1 MNAQTSTITGCGSS
15 TCQCAGGSGDKA
27 AAVPN
32 INGISLHEQGQ
43 HFDASTLREMAY
55 AELLRQTAVKAGLLP
70 RLTGLVA
77 PELGEAE
84 RGGGAGRDPWLQARH
99 LICIS
104 LITAH

>member
-27 AAVPN
+27 APVPS

-43 HFDASTLREMAY
+43 HFDASTLREIAY

-70 RLTGLVA
+70 RHTGLVA
-77 PELGEAE
+77 PELGVASTFM
-84 RGGGAGRDPWLQARH
+84 R
-99 LICIS
+99 
-104 LITAH
+104 